1 MLPLT
6 QNLIHSSFIS
16 FYLFFHHYHHFFL
29 SFSINKIIII
39 IKNKMIKNWI
49 MTQRK
54 EKNCTQG
61 GLCKEKKRIS
71 GREGHCSKHK

>member
-1 MLPLT
+1 
-6 QNLIHSSFIS
+6 
-16 FYLFFHHYHHFFL
+16 
-29 SFSINKIIII
+29 
-39 IKNKMIKNWI
+39 MIKNWI

-71 GREGHCSKHK
+71 GKEGHCSKHK